1 MEIRYYD
8 DTDILWVELKSPRNS
23 RGRLVDDER
32 ILHLNPDGSLAVVE
46 FLYVTEGVNLA
57 EIPDDARQDVLD
69 YIRENVLAPPSGN
82 GNDPELLAHLL
93 RRAGFGATRADLD
106 AAVNRGYA
114 ATVEELLAA
123 NEEQRISD
131 YLVRRFH
138 PELSGMMGPQAPGEN
153 WLYRLATTTAPLRE
167 KMTLF
172 WHGLFATGYNKVIHG
187 KALSDQTRMFR
198 HNATGSFRTLLL
210 ELSKDPA
217 MIIWL
222 DNQDNHKG
230 AINENFGRELLELF
244 SMGVGNYTETD
255 IKECARAFTGW
266 TIANRQYMELRSQ
279 RDSDWPY
286 GRISWH
292 FEFHPEDHDD
302 GEKTF
307 LGETGNWNGGDIVD
321 IICKQPA
328 TARFIARH
336 LYSFFVADEPPV
348 PEWPYTPP
356 RDPQAIEILAQAYFD
371 HDYNI
376 GAVLRTLFNADF
388 FKSAEVRYT
397 KVKSPVELVA
407 GVLRLTGEFDRPR
420 YEILERYNQASYMG
434 QILNNPPSVEGWH
447 QGTDWL
453 DSGTLVERINFAS
466 QQMGDAAKPGVRTMI
481 EQIHKTLSE
490 RGVAGPDRVVDTCLD
505 GIGALALAEDTRRE
519 LVNFTANRLA
529 ADPHRDSDGDRQL
542 VADVLQML
550 AATQEFQRA

>member
-1 MEIRYYD
+1 MV
-8 DTDILWVELKSPRNS
+8 DTKVDVEL
-23 RGRLVDDER
+23 V
-32 ILHLNPDGSLAVVE
+32 
-46 FLYVTEGVNLA
+46 
-57 EIPDDARQDVLD
+57 
-69 YIRENVLAPPSGN
+69 
-82 GNDPELLAHLL
+82 AHLL
-93 RRAGFGATRADLD
+93 RRAGFGATGKELSAST
-106 AAVNRGYA
+106 AKGYE
-114 ATVEELLAA
+114 ATVEELLAPRD
-123 NEEQRISD
+123 EQRISE

-153 WLYRLATTTAPLRE
+153 WLYRMATTNSALQE

-172 WHGLFATGYNKVIHG
+172 WHGIFATGYNKVSHG

-198 HNATGSFRTLLL
+198 HHAMGSLRTMLV
-210 ELSKDPA
+210 ELSRDPA

-244 SMGVGNYTETD
+244 SMGVGNYTED
-255 IKECARAFTGW
+255 DVKECARAFTGW
-266 TIANRQYMELRSQ
+266 TIANRQYMEMRSQ

-292 FEFHPEDHDD
+292 FEFHPDDHDF

-307 LGETGNWNGGDIVD
+307 LGETGNFDGEDIVD
-321 IICKQPA
+321 IICRQPA

-356 RDPQAIEILAQAYFD
+356 RDPEAIETLVQAYFD
-371 HDYNI
+371 NDYQI
-376 GAVLRTLFNADF
+376 GPVLRVLFNSDF
-388 FKSAEVRYT
+388 FKSADVRYT

-420 YEILERYNQASYMG
+420 YEILERFNQASYMG

-466 QQMGDAAKPGVRTMI
+466 QQIGDVDKPGIRAIIGRISDEM
-481 EQIHKTLSE
+481 SE
-490 RGVAGPDRVVDTCLD
+490 TTSAERLVDACLEEV
-505 GIGALALAEDTRRE
+505 GALAVEEDTRRT
-519 LVNFTANRLA
+519 LVDFSAQGSTGGNT
-529 ADPHRDSDGDRQL
+529 DRQHI
-542 VADVLQML
+542 ADVLQMV
-550 AATQEFQRA
+550 AATQEFQRS

>member
-1 MEIRYYD
+1 MPNTTVD
-8 DTDILWVELKSPRNS
+8 VELM
-23 RGRLVDDER
+23 
-32 ILHLNPDGSLAVVE
+32 
-46 FLYVTEGVNLA
+46 
-57 EIPDDARQDVLD
+57 
-69 YIRENVLAPPSGN
+69 
-82 GNDPELLAHLL
+82 AHLL
-93 RRAGFGATRADLD
+93 RRAGFGATRDEL
-106 AAVNRGYA
+106 AACAAKGYE
-114 ATVEELLAA
+114 ATVEDLLAPKG
-123 NEEQRISD
+123 EQRMSD

-138 PELSGMMGPQAPGEN
+138 PELSGMMGPLAPGEN
-153 WLYRLATTTAPLRE
+153 WLYRMASTTAPLQE

-172 WHGLFATGYNKVIHG
+172 WHGIFATGYNKVIHG

-198 HNATGSFRTLLL
+198 HHAMGSFRDLLV

-230 AINENFGRELLELF
+230 AINENYGRELLELF
-244 SMGVGNYTETD
+244 SMGVGNYTEED

-266 TIANRQYMELRSQ
+266 TIANREYMELRSQ

-292 FEFHPEDHDD
+292 FEFHPEDHDYD
-302 GEKTF
+302 EKTF
-307 LGETGNWNGGDIVD
+307 LGEMGNFNGEDIVD

-348 PEWPYTPP
+348 PEWPYTEP
-356 RDPQAIEILAQAYFD
+356 RDPEAIETLVQAYFD
-371 HDYNI
+371 NDYNI
-376 GAVLRTLFNADF
+376 GAVLRVLFNSGF
-388 FKSAEVRYT
+388 FKAEDVRYT

-420 YEILERYNQASYMG
+420 YEILDRFNQATFMG
-434 QILNNPPSVEGWH
+434 QYLNNPPSVEGWH

-466 QQMGDAAKPGVRTMI
+466 QQIGDADKPGIQAMI
-481 EQIHKTLSE
+481 GRISAGLSE
-490 RGVAGPDRVVDTCLD
+490 STSPERLVDACLEEVGSLEVD
-505 GIGALALAEDTRRE
+505 ESTRRT
-519 LVNFTANRLA
+519 LVNFSAHGLSQKSGQGSNT
-529 ADPHRDSDGDRQL
+529 DRQHI
-542 VADVLQML
+542 ADVLQMV
-550 AATQEFQRA
+550 AATQEFQRS